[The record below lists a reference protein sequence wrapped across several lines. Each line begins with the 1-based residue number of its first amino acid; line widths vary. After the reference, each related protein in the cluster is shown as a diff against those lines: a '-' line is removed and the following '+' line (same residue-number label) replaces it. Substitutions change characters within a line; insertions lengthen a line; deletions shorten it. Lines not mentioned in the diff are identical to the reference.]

1 MKNLM
6 TIFGAFFFTALV
18 LTSCGEANLQ
28 DLDKDIEN
36 EEDAVDALITLTK
49 AKIEMLEKFKGPMQD
64 LADLSKEMKKRGEDI
79 EEAQED
85 VADKIYDEDWDEEDL
100 EDADNWDEYED
111 LVKDLEELGE
121 DILELGEN
129 IEENME
135 DNSNVLQMLSHELI
149 TACSCMKDI
158 TELAKKMSE
167 DGADVEA
174 LTKEAEEISEK
185 CSEAAQENPE
195 AWKKD
200 LKDCD

>member
-1 MKNLM
+1 M
-6 TIFGAFFFTALV
+6 TIFGAFFIASLV
-18 LTSCGEANLQ
+18 LTSCGEVNVK
-28 DLDKDIEN
+28 DLDKDIEE

-79 EEAQED
+79 EEAEED

-121 DILELGEN
+121 DILELGED

-149 TACSCMKDI
+149 TACSCMKDA
-158 TELAKKMSE
+158 TELGKKMTAE
-167 DGADVEA
+167 GADTEA
-174 LTKEAEEISEK
+174 LTQELTELNKKCMEAYEK
-185 CSEAAQENPE
+185 DPE
-195 AWKKD
+195 AWKKA